1 MSKTIQH
8 ENRTLARSSRNRG
21 DMGELEHSTQGRRS
35 GLLRSA
41 LLGMLIAVF
50 LTVGCRHGTEPEKEP
65 ELEAVDVAP
74 GISIETEND
83 QQAVVPPP
91 SLVGILPD
99 DFPDGLPLYLPAS
112 LVDFGPADGGWVY
125 VNLLTSHSRAKVV
138 RGLDQRLRDAGWTIT
153 ESGGVRQLRRG
164 NSRVRL
170 RIEDARPGT
179 QYRFEYPG

>member
-1 MSKTIQH
+1 MTDS
-8 ENRTLARSSRNRG
+8 
-21 DMGELEHSTQGRRS
+21 EHSTQGRRS
-35 GLLRSA
+35 GQLTSA
-41 LLGMLIAVF
+41 LLGILVAVF
-50 LTVGCRHGTEPEKEP
+50 LAGGCQQGTEQKAEP

-74 GISIETEND
+74 GLSIETEND
-83 QQAVVPPP
+83 QQEVVPPP
-91 SLVGILPD
+91 ALVGILPD

-112 LVDFGPADGGWVY
+112 LVDFGPADGGWVF
-125 VNLLTSHSRAKVV
+125 VNLLTSHSLAKVE
-138 RGLDQRLRDAGWTIT
+138 RGLDARLRDAGWSVT